1 MFHVKHFA
9 VGNYMGNFQYLP
21 ESWEFWLFLLP
32 KRVKMFH
39 VKHFNRLVW

>member
-9 VGNYMGNFQYLP
+9 VGNYMGNCQYLP
-21 ESWEFWLFLLP
+21 ESCEFWLFSPP

-39 VKHFNRLVW
+39 VKHFDRLVW